1 MLYNSKNTHCTQP
14 VSLTEEI
21 LNLIAHKTNY
31 QPRLG
36 GTGYIVRCPAH
47 DDRKASLS
55 VAEGDDGRVLLKCFC
70 GCSIDAICN
79 AIDIKVKDLFPKKK
93 RGNQ

>member
-1 MLYNSKNTHCTQP
+1 MLNHNKPHSFKQQSHNS
-14 VSLTEEI
+14 LLDEI

-36 GTGYIVRCPAH
+36 GKGYILRCPAH

-55 VAEGDDGRVLLKCFC
+55 VAEGHDGRVLLKCFC
-70 GCSIDAICN
+70 GCHIEAICN
-79 AIDIKVKDLFPKKK
+79 AIGIKVKDLFPKKTG
-93 RGNQ
+93 R